1 MRLLVIMFLDTT
13 LARRE
18 HHDLSSSRYIRMQYT
33 RAPRVYDPLNLRMF
47 GVGRRKITCIVS
59 VDISGS
65 LS

>member
-47 GVGRRKITCIVS
+47 GVGRRKRTCTVS
-59 VDISGS
+59 VEIYGS